1 MVRRVE
7 FFTLKNGELYS
18 MGQDNKLQRCLTT
31 TKTQMVMIKLHEGP
45 SGGHFAIEIMQKK
58 ILYARYWWPTL
69 YLNVHD

>member
-1 MVRRVE
+1 
-7 FFTLKNGELYS
+7 

-45 SGGHFAIEIMQKK
+45 SRGHFAIEIIQKN
-58 ILYARYWWPTL
+58 IFDVRYWWPTL